1 MHNTPSAAATPLHS
15 TPCFR
20 YVPLQD
26 MELAV
31 PMAESMP
38 SWFSLCSAASRIY
51 TVHHEARL
59 LLETRMLPLQR
70 RIPLVCKCWW

>member
-1 MHNTPSAAATPLHS
+1 MHNTPSAAATPS
-15 TPCFR
+15 TVHRASGMCLCKIWSLLCQWQRACLPG
-20 YVPLQD
+20 L
-26 MELAV
+26 
-31 PMAESMP
+31 
-38 SWFSLCSAASRIY
+38 SLCSAASRIY